1 MTTRSRVSGAVED
14 GLATPAEPAGR
25 GVRER
30 RGQARRRR
38 ANATGERREVSQQ
51 VWLTATEK
59 RRLRQRAAALDV
71 TVPRLLVESALAG
84 SEAHDGGV
92 GDVPGGVEIVTE
104 RRRLMTEL
112 MAAHRTLAGA
122 AVNMNQVA
130 RKANTTHELP
140 SDFVAVFE
148 DLRRL
153 GGKLE
158 GVVDQ
163 LIEAN
168 RRDGLEVP
176 RR

>member
-1 MTTRSRVSGAVED
+1 M
-14 GLATPAEPAGR
+14 
-25 GVRER
+25 
-30 RGQARRRR
+30 
-38 ANATGERREVSQQ
+38 
-51 VWLTATEK
+51 
-59 RRLRQRAAALDV
+59 
-71 TVPRLLVESALAG
+71 AG
-84 SEAHDGGV
+84 SGTAGHEAGGV
-92 GDVPGGVEIVTE
+92 LGGVLGGTETVTE

-140 SDFVAVFE
+140 SDFEAVFE
-148 DLRRL
+148 ELRRL

-158 GVVDQ
+158 SVVDQ